1 MADWGG
7 ISEKG
12 ENPLHFNENFEVNVN
27 KGRNTAVY
35 KQRRRKNSAKT
46 ASALE
51 VLMEFLTERECVCVC
66 GVGEC
71 YAVMMR
77 RTDTQTHLTQ
87 V

>member
-12 ENPLHFNENFEVNVN
+12 KNPLHFNENFEVNVN

-51 VLMEFLTERECVCVC
+51 VLMEFLTERECVCAC
-66 GVGEC
+66 VGSGS
-71 YAVMMR
+71 V
-77 RTDTQTHLTQ
+77 TLS
-87 V
+87 